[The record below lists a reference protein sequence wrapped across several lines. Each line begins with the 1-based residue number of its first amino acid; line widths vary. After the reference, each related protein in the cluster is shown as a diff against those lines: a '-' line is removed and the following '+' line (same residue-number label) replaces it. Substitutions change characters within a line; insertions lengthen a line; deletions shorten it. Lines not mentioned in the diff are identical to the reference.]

1 MPRDDFYQTITEKI
15 VEQLSQGVRP
25 WQCPWDATSAFGPPS
40 RPLRS
45 NGKHY
50 SGVNVLVLWIESQLR
65 GFSIPV
71 WITFRQAKEF
81 GGYVKKGEKAT
92 TVVYANSFEKTETN
106 ADTGEEQ
113 KRNIPFLRAYSV
125 FNVDQVT
132 GLPEHF
138 YARQQSSRNLEER
151 LDSAEEFFK
160 AFPIEKRSGGNRA
173 YYSSSED
180 YIQLPPYDSF
190 ANRSSFYATMAH
202 ESIHATGSPK
212 RLNREFGKRFG
223 DQQYAFEELIAE
235 LGSAFLCA
243 DLSITPEVMPEHGQ
257 YLQTWLSILKADSKA
272 LFTAASQASRA
283 VEYLHGL
290 QPLSE
295 ATVETLEQDA
305 TLQEATKQI
314 A

>member
-25 WQCPWDATSAFGPPS
+25 WQCPWNATSAFGPPS

-45 NGKHY
+45 NGKRY
-50 SGVNVLVLWIESQLR
+50 SGVNVLVLWLESQLR

-71 WITFRQAKEF
+71 WITFHQAKEI

-138 YARQQSSRNLEER
+138 YARQQPSRNLEER

-160 AFPIEKRSGGNRA
+160 AFPIEKRYGGNRA
-173 YYSSSED
+173 YYSPSED
-180 YIQLPPYDSF
+180 YIQMPPYDSF
-190 ANRSSFYATMAH
+190 TSRSSFYATQAH

-235 LGSAFLCA
+235 LGAAYLCA

-257 YLQTWLSILKADSKA
+257 YLQAWLSILKADSKA
-272 LFTAASQASRA
+272 LFTAASHASRA

-290 QPLSE
+290 QPEVSSE
-295 ATVETLEQDA
+295 SFEVEPELA
-305 TLQEATKQI
+305 FV
-314 A
+314 

>member
-1 MPRDDFYQTITEKI
+1 MPRDDFYQTITQKI

-25 WQCPWDATSAFGPPS
+25 WQCPWNATSAFGPPS

-45 NGKHY
+45 NGKRY
-50 SGVNVLVLWIESQLR
+50 SGVNVLVLWLESQLR

-71 WITFRQAKEF
+71 WITFRQAKEL
-81 GGYVKKGEKAT
+81 GGFVKKGEKAT
-92 TVVYANSFEKTETN
+92 TVVYANSFEKTDTN

-138 YARQQSSRNLEER
+138 YARQQQSSNLEER
-151 LDSAEEFFK
+151 LDSVEKFFQ
-160 AFPIEKRSGGNRA
+160 AFPIQKRFGGNRA
-173 YYSSSED
+173 YFSPSED

-190 ANRSSFYATMAH
+190 ASRSSFYAVLAH
-202 ESIHATGSPK
+202 ESIHATGSPN

-235 LGSAFLCA
+235 LGAAYLCA
-243 DLSITPEVMPEHGQ
+243 DLSITPEVMPEHSQ
-257 YLQTWLSILKADSKA
+257 YLQTWLSILKQDSKA

-290 QPLSE
+290 QPGVSSE
-295 ATVETLEQDA
+295 SF
-305 TLQEATKQI
+305 EAQPEL
-314 A
+314 ASV

>member
-25 WQCPWDATSAFGPPS
+25 WQCPWNATSAFGPPS

-45 NGKHY
+45 NGKRY
-50 SGVNVLVLWIESQLR
+50 SGVNVLVLWLESQLR

-71 WITFRQAKEF
+71 WITFRQAKEL

-138 YARQQSSRNLEER
+138 YARQQPNRNLEER
-151 LDSAEEFFK
+151 LDSAEEFFN

-173 YYSSSED
+173 FYSPRED

-190 ANRSSFYATMAH
+190 ASRSSFYATLAH

-223 DQQYAFEELIAE
+223 DLQYAFEELIAE
-235 LGSAFLCA
+235 LGAAYLSA

-257 YLQTWLSILKADSKA
+257 YLHAWLSILKADSKA
-272 LFTAASQASRA
+272 LFTAASHASRA
-283 VEYLHGL
+283 VEFLHGV
-290 QPLSE
+290 QPGVSSE
-295 ATVETLEQDA
+295 SFEVEPELA
-305 TLQEATKQI
+305 SV
-314 A
+314 

>member
-1 MPRDDFYQTITEKI
+1 MPREDFYQTITEKI

-25 WQCPWDATSAFGPPS
+25 WQCPWNATSAFGPPS

-45 NGKHY
+45 NGKRY
-50 SGVNVLVLWIESQLR
+50 SGVNVLVLWLESQLR

-71 WITFRQAKEF
+71 WITFRQAKEL

-138 YARQQSSRNLEER
+138 YARQQPSSNLEER
-151 LDSAEEFFK
+151 LDSVEEFFK

-173 YYSSSED
+173 YYSPSED
-180 YIQLPPYDSF
+180 YIQLPLYDSF
-190 ANRSSFYATMAH
+190 ASRSSFYATLAH

-223 DQQYAFEELIAE
+223 DKQYAFEELIAE
-235 LGSAFLCA
+235 LGAAFLCA
-243 DLSITPEVMPEHGQ
+243 DLSITPEVMPEHG
-257 YLQTWLSILKADSKA
+257 
-272 LFTAASQASRA
+272 
-283 VEYLHGL
+283 
-290 QPLSE
+290 
-295 ATVETLEQDA
+295 
-305 TLQEATKQI
+305 
-314 A
+314 

>member
-25 WQCPWDATSAFGPPS
+25 WQCPWNATSSFGPPS

-45 NGKHY
+45 NGKRY
-50 SGVNVLVLWIESQLR
+50 SGVNVLVLWLESQLR

-71 WITFRQAKEF
+71 WITFRQAKEL
-81 GGYVKKGEKAT
+81 GGSVKKGEKST
-92 TVVYANSFEKTETN
+92 TVVYANSFEKTERN
-106 ADTGEEQ
+106 NDTGEEQ
-113 KRNIPFLRAYSV
+113 QRKIPFLRAYSV

-138 YARQQSSRNLEER
+138 YARQQPSRNLEER
-151 LDSAEEFFK
+151 LDTAEEFFN
-160 AFPIEKRSGGNRA
+160 AFPIEKRYGGNRA
-173 YYSSSED
+173 YYSPRED

-190 ANRSSFYATMAH
+190 ANRSSFYATEAH

-235 LGSAFLCA
+235 LGAAYLCA

-257 YLQTWLSILKADSKA
+257 YLQAWLSILKADSKA

-290 QPLSE
+290 QSGVSSE
-295 ATVETLEQDA
+295 SLEVEPELA
-305 TLQEATKQI
+305 SV
-314 A
+314 